1 MGTHQGQMGT
11 HGPQVHRWT
20 VHLSKIWRGCLRY
33 RTEPHVSLPCRR
45 ARERHRENP
54 LDHRDRSLVVFTHFF
69 GPGIPFWGVREHVLG
84 VERIGFGIG
93 CSLFL
98 FFPVAFVE
106 DVGFLFTFAS
116 KQYAANLCQGVPRN
130 VTCST

>member
-1 MGTHQGQMGT
+1 MDGPSVKDMEGVPALSNRTPRLAPLPTSKGATPRKPTRPQGPVPG
-11 HGPQVHRWT
+11 GFYAFFWT
-20 VHLSKIWRGCLRY
+20 W
-33 RTEPHVSLPCRR
+33 
-45 ARERHRENP
+45 
-54 LDHRDRSLVVFTHFF
+54 D
-69 GPGIPFWGVREHVLG
+69 PFLGVREHVLG